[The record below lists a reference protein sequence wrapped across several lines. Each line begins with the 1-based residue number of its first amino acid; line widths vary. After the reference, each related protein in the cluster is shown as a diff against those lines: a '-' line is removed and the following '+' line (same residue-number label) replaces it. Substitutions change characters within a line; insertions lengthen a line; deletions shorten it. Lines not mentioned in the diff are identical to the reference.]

1 LKAIVALILSCL
13 VAAGAWA
20 QSPASSFKEG
30 VNYRRLTPAQPTTV
44 APGHVEVVEV
54 FWYGCPHCFDLDPL
68 IESWRKQGKPGYVDF
83 ARLPAIWNET
93 AKIHAK
99 LFYTTQTLGKLEEL
113 HTPIFR
119 EIHINK
125 NPLNT
130 DSKIES
136 FFTAHG
142 VSEQD
147 YRKASGSFSVITK
160 MSQAE
165 YLNDHY
171 RVTSVPLVIVNGKWV
186 TDVGMAGGEKQLIT
200 LMTELAAREHG

>member
-1 LKAIVALILSCL
+1 V
-13 VAAGAWA
+13 
-20 QSPASSFKEG
+20 
-30 VNYRRLTPAQPTTV
+30 
-44 APGHVEVVEV
+44 
-54 FWYGCPHCFDLDPL
+54 
-68 IESWRKQGKPGYVDF
+68 
-83 ARLPAIWNET
+83 
-93 AKIHAK
+93 
-99 LFYTTQTLGKLEEL
+99 LGKLEEL

-125 NPLNT
+125 DLLDT

-136 FFTAHG
+136 FFSTHG
-142 VSEQD
+142 VNVQD

-165 YLNDHY
+165 YLNEHY
-171 RVTSVPLVIVNGKWV
+171 RVASVPLIIVNGKWV

>member
-1 LKAIVALILSCL
+1 V

-30 VNYRRLTPAQPTTV
+30 VNYKRLTPAQPTTV

-68 IESWRKQGKPGYVDF
+68 IESWRKQGKANYVDF
-83 ARLPAIWNET
+83 MRVPAVWNDM

-99 LFYTTQTLGKLEEL
+99 LFYTTQALGKLEEL

-119 EIHINK
+119 EIHVNK
-125 NPLNT
+125 DLLNT

-136 FFTAHG
+136 FFASHG
-142 VSEQD
+142 VTAED
-147 YRKASGSFSVITK
+147 YRKANGSFSVITK

-171 RVTSVPLVIVNGKWV
+171 HVTSVPLIIVNGKWM
-186 TDVGMAGGEKQLIT
+186 TDVGMAGGEKQLIA
-200 LMTELAAREHG
+200 LMSELAAREHG